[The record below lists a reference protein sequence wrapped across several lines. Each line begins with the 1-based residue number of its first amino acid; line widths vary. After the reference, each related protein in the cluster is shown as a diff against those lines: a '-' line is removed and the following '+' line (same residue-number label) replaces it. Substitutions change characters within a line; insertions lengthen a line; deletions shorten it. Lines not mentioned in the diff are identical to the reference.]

1 LINFTNVYPAVA
13 VAPVQVFSVFAN
25 VALSKVMNVKGVVV
39 TESLTK
45 ISTESPVVKLLYAL
59 T

>member
-1 LINFTNVYPAVA
+1 
-13 VAPVQVFSVFAN
+13 
-25 VALSKVMNVKGVVV
+25 MNVKGVVV

-59 T
+59 TWSKFNNSASPDPPAVS